1 MANIRQMTTHMARNE
16 ANVVVVTSAIDTR
29 GASIGRFIDGAALV
43 ARPVNG
49 VRCAAL
55 GGGVDLSGSSSATT
69 TTVPQHPSPQI
80 NKAPAMDAICVW
92 RVSLRPWL
100 LGLSQ

>member
-1 MANIRQMTTHMARNE
+1 MANIRQMTTHMARKE

-49 VRCAAL
+49 VRCVAL

-69 TTVPQHPSPQI
+69 TTASVAT
-80 NKAPAMDAICVW
+80 NKQSARNGRYLCLA
-92 RVSLRPWL
+92 RFSLRPWL